1 MEELASKVTDLEQGQ
16 LMSATAAMSLSV
28 NLQDSA
34 EVMGSGQ
41 ERHQLVKVRRND
53 VSEKIIMFCSIY
65 SPMP

>member
-34 EVMGSGQ
+34 KITGSGP
-41 ERHQLVKVRRND
+41 EMHQLVKVRRND
-53 VSEKIIMFCSIY
+53 VSEKIIKF
-65 SPMP
+65 